1 MNGKPMPS
9 RSGAFFHRRR
19 IVAGGR
25 RKEPFLVIVLSIGL
39 NQGRKQLSLSELLL
53 EGVTSEN
60 KPSQASLA
68 QMLAAIRRHLKMD
81 VAFISEFSEGN
92 RVFRQVDPQTPDNPV
107 QPGAGDPLEES
118 FCQRVVDGR
127 LPELIPDARLNPVAA
142 VLPPTH
148 ALPVGA
154 HLSVPIQMQDGSI
167 YGTFCCFSHAADNTL
182 DERDLSMMRVFADVA
197 GALIERERKQARRR
211 QEITSR
217 LHSALH
223 DDGLAIVYQ
232 PIYDLIQHKVVGFEA
247 LSRFVSGP
255 ERSPD
260 IWFSEANEIGV
271 GGELE
276 ARAVRMG
283 LQGLTDLPA
292 DVYVSVNMSPEH
304 ILEGTMD
311 QLFRRNSLHRV
322 MLEITEHAVVEH
334 YDDLVKKIRP
344 YRERGLKLAVDD
356 AGAGYS
362 SFRHILH
369 LMPDRIKLDM
379 SLTRNIDTDMS
390 RRALAAAFSRFS
402 EETGSA
408 IVAEGVETAAEMHAL
423 QSLGVTRIQGFYI
436 GRPLALPAAV
446 QLCSGSADKGM
457 GKLH

>member
-1 MNGKPMPS
+1 MLLAQSK
-9 RSGAFFHRRR
+9 H
-19 IVAGGR
+19 
-25 RKEPFLVIVLSIGL
+25 
-39 NQGRKQLSLSELLL
+39 GRKQLSLSALLL

-60 KPSQASLA
+60 KPYQTSLL

-81 VAFISEFSEGN
+81 VAFISEFSDGK
-92 RVFRQVDPQTPDNPV
+92 RVFRQVDPQTADNPV
-107 QPGAGDPLEES
+107 QPGAGDPLEAS

-142 VLPPTH
+142 ALPPTH

-154 HLSVPIQMQDGSI
+154 HLSVPIRMQDGSV
-167 YGTFCCFSHAADNTL
+167 YGTFCCFSRKADNSL
-182 DERDLSMMRVFADVA
+182 DERDLNMMRVFADVA
-197 GALIERERKQARRR
+197 GELIERERMQARRR
-211 QEITSR
+211 EEITLR
-217 LHSALH
+217 LRPALE

-232 PIYDLIQHKVVGFEA
+232 PIYDLVQHKVVGFEA
-247 LSRFVSGP
+247 LSRFVKGP

-260 IWFSEANEIGV
+260 VWFSEANEIGL
-271 GGELE
+271 GGRLE
-276 ARAVRMG
+276 AQAVRMSLEG
-283 LQGLTDLPA
+283 LRDLPA
-292 DVYVSVNMSPEH
+292 DIYVSVNMSPEH

-311 QLFRRNSLHRV
+311 QFFRGKALHRV

-334 YDDLVKKIRP
+334 YDELVQKIRP
-344 YRERGLKLAVDD
+344 YRDRGLKVAVDD

-379 SLTRNIDTDMS
+379 SLTRNIDGDTS
-390 RRALAAAFSRFS
+390 RRALAAAFARFS

-408 IVAEGVETAAEMHAL
+408 IVAEGVETAAEMHTL
-423 QSLGVTRIQGFYI
+423 QALGVTRIQGFYI
-436 GRPLALPAAV
+436 GRPVALPAAI
-446 QLCSGSADKGM
+446 QLCSADPANGM

>member
-1 MNGKPMPS
+1 
-9 RSGAFFHRRR
+9 
-19 IVAGGR
+19 
-25 RKEPFLVIVLSIGL
+25 
-39 NQGRKQLSLSELLL
+39 
-53 EGVTSEN
+53 
-60 KPSQASLA
+60 
-68 QMLAAIRRHLKMD
+68 MLAAIRRHLKMD
-81 VAFISEFSEGN
+81 VAFISEFSSGN

-107 QPGAGDPLEES
+107 QLGAGDPLETS

-142 VLPPTH
+142 ALPPTH

-154 HLSVPIQMQDGSI
+154 HLSVPIRMEDGSV
-167 YGTFCCFSHAADNTL
+167 YGTFCCFSHAADDTL

-197 GALIERERKQARRR
+197 GELIERERKATRRR
-211 QEITSR
+211 EEISSR
-217 LHSALH
+217 LQAALH

-232 PIYDLIQHKVVGFEA
+232 PIYDLVQHKVVGFEA
-247 LSRFVSGP
+247 LSRFISGP
-255 ERSPD
+255 ERPPD
-260 IWFSEANEIGV
+260 IWFSEANEIGL
-271 GGELE
+271 GAELE

-311 QLFRRNSLHRV
+311 QFFKGKSLHRV

-334 YDDLVKKIRP
+334 YDDLVRKIRP
-344 YRERGLKLAVDD
+344 YRDRGLKVAVDD

-379 SLTRNIDTDMS
+379 SLTRNIDGDTS
-390 RRALAAAFSRFS
+390 RRALAAAFARFS
-402 EETGSA
+402 EETGSS
-408 IVAEGVETAAEMHAL
+408 IVAEGVETAAEMHTL
-423 QSLGVTRIQGFYI
+423 QALGVTRIQGFYI
-436 GRPLALPAAV
+436 GRPVSLPAAV
-446 QLCSGSADKGM
+446 QLCAADPANGI

>member
-1 MNGKPMPS
+1 MLLAHSN
-9 RSGAFFHRRR
+9 H
-19 IVAGGR
+19 
-25 RKEPFLVIVLSIGL
+25 
-39 NQGRKQLSLSELLL
+39 GRKQLSLSELLL

-60 KPSQASLA
+60 KPHQASLL

-81 VAFISEFSEGN
+81 VAFISEFSDGK

-107 QPGAGDPLEES
+107 QPGAGDPLEAS

-142 VLPPTH
+142 ALPPTH

-154 HLSVPIQMQDGSI
+154 HLSVPIRMQDGSV
-167 YGTFCCFSHAADNTL
+167 YGTFCCFSHGADNSL
-182 DERDLSMMRVFADVA
+182 DERDLNMMRVFADVA
-197 GALIERERKQARRR
+197 GELIERERMQARRR
-211 QEITSR
+211 EEITLR
-217 LHSALH
+217 LRPALE

-232 PIYDLIQHKVVGFEA
+232 PIYDLVQHKVVGFEA
-247 LSRFVSGP
+247 LSRFVTGP

-260 IWFSEANEIGV
+260 VWFSEANEIGL
-271 GGELE
+271 GGRLE
-276 ARAVRMG
+276 AHAVRMS
-283 LQGLTDLPA
+283 LQGLRDLPA

-311 QLFRRNSLHRV
+311 QFFQGKALHRV

-334 YDDLVKKIRP
+334 YDELIRKIRP
-344 YRERGLKLAVDD
+344 YRDRGLKVAVDD

-379 SLTRNIDTDMS
+379 SLTRNIDGDTS
-390 RRALAAAFSRFS
+390 RRALAAAFARFS

-408 IVAEGVETAAEMHAL
+408 IVAEGVETAAEMHTL
-423 QSLGVTRIQGFYI
+423 QALGVTRIQGFYI
-436 GRPLALPAAV
+436 GRPVALPAAI
-446 QLCSGSADKGM
+446 QLCSADPSNGM

>member
-1 MNGKPMPS
+1 M
-9 RSGAFFHRRR
+9 
-19 IVAGGR
+19 
-25 RKEPFLVIVLSIGL
+25 LLSD
-39 NQGRKQLSLSELLL
+39 LLL
-53 EGVTSEN
+53 EGVISEN
-60 KPSQASLA
+60 KPHDTSLS

-81 VAFISEFSEGN
+81 VAFISEFSSGN

-107 QPGAGDPLEES
+107 QLGAGDPLETS

-142 VLPPTH
+142 ALPPTH

-154 HLSVPIQMQDGSI
+154 HLSVPIRMEDGSV
-167 YGTFCCFSHAADNTL
+167 YGTFCCFSHAADDTL

-197 GALIERERKQARRR
+197 GELIERERKATRRR
-211 QEITSR
+211 EEISSR
-217 LHSALH
+217 LQAALH

-232 PIYDLIQHKVVGFEA
+232 PIYDLVQHKVVGFEA
-247 LSRFVSGP
+247 LSRFISGP
-255 ERSPD
+255 ERPPD
-260 IWFSEANEIGV
+260 IWFSEANEIGL
-271 GGELE
+271 GAELE

-311 QLFRRNSLHRV
+311 QFFKGKSLHRV

-334 YDDLVKKIRP
+334 YDDLVRKIRP
-344 YRERGLKLAVDD
+344 YRDRGLKVAVDD

-379 SLTRNIDTDMS
+379 SLTRNIDGDTS
-390 RRALAAAFSRFS
+390 RRALAAAFARFS
-402 EETGSA
+402 EETGSS
-408 IVAEGVETAAEMHAL
+408 IVAEGVETAAEMHTL
-423 QSLGVTRIQGFYI
+423 QALGVTRIQGFYI
-436 GRPLALPAAV
+436 GRPVSLPAAV
-446 QLCSGSADKGM
+446 QLCAADPANGI

>member
-1 MNGKPMPS
+1 
-9 RSGAFFHRRR
+9 
-19 IVAGGR
+19 
-25 RKEPFLVIVLSIGL
+25 
-39 NQGRKQLSLSELLL
+39 LSLSELLL

-60 KPSQASLA
+60 KPYQTSLL

-81 VAFISEFSEGN
+81 VAFISEFSDGK
-92 RVFRQVDPQTPDNPV
+92 RVFRQVDPQTADNPV
-107 QPGAGDPLEES
+107 QPGAGDPLEAS

-142 VLPPTH
+142 ALPPTH

-154 HLSVPIQMQDGSI
+154 HLSVPIRMQDGSV
-167 YGTFCCFSHAADNTL
+167 YGTFCCFSRKADNSL
-182 DERDLSMMRVFADVA
+182 DERDLNMMRVFADVA
-197 GALIERERKQARRR
+197 GELIERERMQARRR
-211 QEITSR
+211 EEITLR
-217 LHSALH
+217 LRPALE

-232 PIYDLIQHKVVGFEA
+232 PIYDLVQHKVVGFEA
-247 LSRFVSGP
+247 LSRFVKGP

-260 IWFSEANEIGV
+260 VWFSEANEIGL
-271 GGELE
+271 GGRLE
-276 ARAVRMG
+276 AQAVRMSLEG
-283 LQGLTDLPA
+283 LRDLPA
-292 DVYVSVNMSPEH
+292 DIYVSVNMSPEH

-311 QLFRRNSLHRV
+311 QFFRGKALHRV

-334 YDDLVKKIRP
+334 YDELVQKIRP
-344 YRERGLKLAVDD
+344 YRDRGLKVAVDD

-379 SLTRNIDTDMS
+379 SLTRNIDGDTS
-390 RRALAAAFSRFS
+390 RRALAAAFARFS

-408 IVAEGVETAAEMHAL
+408 IVAEGVETAAEMHTL
-423 QSLGVTRIQGFYI
+423 QALGVTRIQGFYI
-436 GRPLALPAAV
+436 GRPVALPAAI
-446 QLCSGSADKGM
+446 QLCSADPANGM

>member
-1 MNGKPMPS
+1 M
-9 RSGAFFHRRR
+9 
-19 IVAGGR
+19 
-25 RKEPFLVIVLSIGL
+25 LLSD
-39 NQGRKQLSLSELLL
+39 LLL
-53 EGVTSEN
+53 EGVISEN
-60 KPSQASLA
+60 KPHDASLS

-81 VAFISEFSEGN
+81 VAFISEFSSGN
-92 RVFRQVDPQTPDNPV
+92 RVFRQVDPQTPENPV
-107 QPGAGDPLEES
+107 QPGAGDPLEAS

-142 VLPPTH
+142 ALPPTH

-154 HLSVPIQMQDGSI
+154 HLSVPIRMEDGSV

-197 GALIERERKQARRR
+197 GELIERERKATRRR
-211 QEITSR
+211 EEISSR
-217 LHSALH
+217 LQAALH

-232 PIYDLIQHKVVGFEA
+232 PIYDLVQHKVVGFEA
-247 LSRFVSGP
+247 LSRFISGP
-255 ERSPD
+255 ERPPD
-260 IWFSEANEIGV
+260 IWFSEANEIGL
-271 GGELE
+271 GAELE

-311 QLFRRNSLHRV
+311 QLFQGKSLHRV

-334 YDDLVKKIRP
+334 YDDLVRKIRP
-344 YRERGLKLAVDD
+344 YRDRGLKVAVDD

-379 SLTRNIDTDMS
+379 SLTRNIDGDTS
-390 RRALAAAFSRFS
+390 RRALAAAFARFS
-402 EETGSA
+402 EETGSS
-408 IVAEGVETAAEMHAL
+408 IVAEGVETAAEMHTL
-423 QSLGVTRIQGFYI
+423 QALGVTRIQGFYI
-436 GRPLALPAAV
+436 GRPVSLPAAV
-446 QLCSGSADKGM
+446 QLCAADPANGM

>member
-1 MNGKPMPS
+1 MLLAQSK
-9 RSGAFFHRRR
+9 H
-19 IVAGGR
+19 
-25 RKEPFLVIVLSIGL
+25 
-39 NQGRKQLSLSELLL
+39 GRKQLSLSELLL

-60 KPSQASLA
+60 KPYQTSLL

-81 VAFISEFSEGN
+81 VAFISEFSDGK
-92 RVFRQVDPQTPDNPV
+92 RVFRQVDPQTADNPV
-107 QPGAGDPLEES
+107 QPGAGDPLEAS

-142 VLPPTH
+142 ALPPTH

-154 HLSVPIQMQDGSI
+154 HLSVPIRMQDGSV
-167 YGTFCCFSHAADNTL
+167 YGTFCCFSRKADNSL
-182 DERDLSMMRVFADVA
+182 DERDLNMMRVFADVA
-197 GALIERERKQARRR
+197 GELIERERMQARRR
-211 QEITSR
+211 EEITLR
-217 LHSALH
+217 LRPALE

-232 PIYDLIQHKVVGFEA
+232 PIYDLVQHKVVGFEA
-247 LSRFVSGP
+247 LSRFVKGP

-260 IWFSEANEIGV
+260 VWFSEANEIGL
-271 GGELE
+271 GGRLE
-276 ARAVRMG
+276 AQAVRMSLEG
-283 LQGLTDLPA
+283 LRDLPA
-292 DVYVSVNMSPEH
+292 DIYVSVNMSPEH

-311 QLFRRNSLHRV
+311 QFFRGKALHRV

-334 YDDLVKKIRP
+334 YDELVQKIRP
-344 YRERGLKLAVDD
+344 YRDRGLKVAVDD

-379 SLTRNIDTDMS
+379 SLTRNIDGDTS
-390 RRALAAAFSRFS
+390 RRALAAAFARFS

-408 IVAEGVETAAEMHAL
+408 IVAEGVETAAEMHTL
-423 QSLGVTRIQGFYI
+423 QALGVTRIQGFYI
-436 GRPLALPAAV
+436 GRPVALPAAI
-446 QLCSGSADKGM
+446 QLCSADPANGM